1 MPPRWLRRVLFVGTL
16 AYGTLVFA
24 SVGQAEACASVWT
37 LDAPRL
43 RSCCRSASQ
52 PRFTKVG
59 GDCCDFRA
67 LEERDPSAGV
77 AGLVVPPAQWVR
89 VAIADILP
97 PAAEAPV
104 EASLGLTI
112 PERPPD
118 RALATIV
125 LLI

>member
-1 MPPRWLRRVLFVGTL
+1 MRRVLFFGTL
-16 AYGTLVFA
+16 AYGALVFA

-43 RSCCRSASQ
+43 RSCCRSASE

-67 LEERDPSAGV
+67 LEERDPGASV
-77 AGLVVPPAQWVR
+77 ASLVVPPADWVR
-89 VAIADILP
+89 VPIATELP
-97 PAAEAPV
+97 LAHRPIEAR
-104 EASLGLTI
+104 ARDTI

-125 LLI
+125 LRI